1 VKTARNGTR
10 RNAPNQLKNMRFRG
24 EHNQRVDDKC
34 RLSIPSSFRQLLE
47 QNGDSR
53 LVLVKSTTH
62 RCLQAFTARDWE
74 AREDKVMSLPSSEP
88 AVQKLLHFQFASAQA
103 VEPDSHGRIVLAQ
116 ALRTWAGIT
125 AKEEVVLIGQVRR
138 FEVWSG
144 AAWTTTQ
151 QEIENDMTG
160 DALGAWNQALAELG
174 L

>member
-1 VKTARNGTR
+1 
-10 RNAPNQLKNMRFRG
+10 MRFRG

-34 RLSIPSSFRQLLE
+34 RLSIPSAFRQLLE

-53 LVLVKSTTH
+53 LVLAKSTLH
-62 RCLQAFTARDWE
+62 KCLQAYTAKDWE
-74 AREDKVMSLPSSEP
+74 AREDHVMSLPSSDP

-103 VEPDSHGRIVLAQ
+103 VEPDSHGRIVLAP
-116 ALRTWAGIT
+116 ALRTWANIV

-144 AAWTTTQ
+144 AAWTATQ
-151 QEIENDMTG
+151 QQIEGGLFEDG
-160 DALGAWNQALAELG
+160 EALRAWNRSLADLG

>member
-1 VKTARNGTR
+1 
-10 RNAPNQLKNMRFRG
+10 MRFRG

-53 LVLVKSTTH
+53 LVLAKSTLT
-62 RCLQAFTARDWE
+62 RCLQAYTARDWE
-74 AREDKVMSLPSSEP
+74 AREDRVMSLPSSDP

-103 VEPDSHGRIVLAQ
+103 VEPDGHGRIVLAP
-116 ALRTWAGIT
+116 ALRAWAGI
-125 AKEEVVLIGQVRR
+125 AASKEVVIIGQVRR

-144 AAWTTTQ
+144 ETWAANQ
-151 QEIENDMTG
+151 ASFEQAMTG
-160 DALGAWNQALAELG
+160 DALGAWNQSLAELG